1 MPETRISR
9 HFPVARFIA
18 IYRDVVFPCTAK
30 SVTVLLVLF
39 YSGRS
44 MQSQRFSYSVVDP
57 KTCCGKSNVRCRG
70 FYFNS
75 HSREEQGGKG
85 KRRLLPC
92 WWWNSCQ
99 ETESQPVRT
108 SYILL
113 EKEILPRTNPSLLT
127 PPPILCQWILL
138 GTAADSTCEF
148 DIKFMWC
155 KLLFAAWMW
164 NYKDSTA
171 LINCNVLT
179 ILIGRLQI

>member
-1 MPETRISR
+1 MSLQQVPTLTNSIFRSEKEAFHAGNENFSALSGCSV
-9 HFPVARFIA
+9 H
-18 IYRDVVFPCTAK
+18 RDLSWCCIPLHSQKCNRAPCTILFRQKQA
-30 SVTVLLVLF
+30 VTD
-39 YSGRS
+39 YS
-44 MQSQRFSYSVVDP
+44 VDP

-85 KRRLLPC
+85 KRRLLPR

-138 GTAADSTCEF
+138 GTAAAY
-148 DIKFMWC
+148 KRV
-155 KLLFAAWMW
+155 KLKSNSRDFL
-164 NYKDSTA
+164 
-171 LINCNVLT
+171 NCYFL
-179 ILIGRLQI
+179 LEC